1 MPAGRARLPLSR
13 GARPEPRP
21 PSVDWLTAENDHR
34 VMTREAIFEASVG
47 YFLSPIARLLDDD
60 SVTEI
65 MVNRFDQVYIE
76 RAGQLHETAARF
88 ETEDALLSAVHNI
101 AQWVGRE
108 INQEHPILD
117 ARLPDGSRVHAI
129 IPPGCR
135 AGTCLTIRKFKL
147 GGLSLEDLIQ
157 FGSLNEEAR
166 EFLEICVR
174 LRKNIIVSGGTGT
187 GKTSLLGA
195 VSQAVPEEERI
206 IVIEDTSE
214 LKLRQKH
221 CIYLEVQRPD
231 QYGRGELTIRQLFV
245 ASLRMRPDRIIVGE
259 VRGGEALDM
268 LQAMLSGHSGSLTTV
283 HANAARDA
291 VVRLE
296 TLSMMSDVEIPVHV
310 ARAQVASAIDLI
322 VQLDRYSEDGSR
334 KISRITE
341 VVGLDERGQY
351 DVRDVFECHLTG
363 KTKNGRL
370 LAHLAFTGQPPT
382 FAAEPHQ
389 HGMGER
395 IKYSG
400 EVWRSPA
407 PRTSSPQNTSPQN
420 TSPGEMA

>member
-1 MPAGRARLPLSR
+1 MKG
-13 GARPEPRP
+13 
-21 PSVDWLTAENDHR
+21 
-34 VMTREAIFEASVG
+34 MTREAIFEASVG
-47 YFLSPIARLLDDD
+47 YFLSPIAQLLNDE

-65 MVNRFDQVYIE
+65 MVNRFDRVYIE
-76 RAGQLHETAARF
+76 RAGQLHETDARF

-135 AGTCLTIRKFKL
+135 GGTCLTIRKFKL
-147 GGLSLEDLIQ
+147 GGLSLNDLIQ

-195 VSQAVPEEERI
+195 VSTAVPEEERI

-214 LKLRQKH
+214 LKLRQRH
-221 CIYLEVQRPD
+221 CVYLEVQRPD

-283 HANAARDA
+283 HANSARDA
-291 VVRLE
+291 LVRLE
-296 TLSMMSDVEIPVHV
+296 TLSMMSDIEIPVHV
-310 ARAQVASAIDLI
+310 ARAQVGSAINLI
-322 VQLDRYSEDGSR
+322 VQLDRFSEDGSR

-341 VVGLDERGQY
+341 VVGLDEKGQY
-351 DVRDVFECHLTG
+351 NTQDIFECHLTG
-363 KTKNGRL
+363 KSKDGRL
-370 LAHLAFTGQPPT
+370 VANLAFTGQPPT
-382 FAAEPHQ
+382 FAKEPMQ
-389 HGMGER
+389 HGMQER
-395 IKYSG
+395 IKHSSK
-400 EVWRSPA
+400 VWGATA
-407 PRTSSPQNTSPQN
+407 PRAS
-420 TSPGEMA
+420 SPGETV